1 MIQNLDRMTMD
12 KRQDEDEGREIR
24 LRSEHRGKFEGE
36 KKESGTHCR
45 PQRRGSFREERKK
58 ELGIHCRP
66 QRRGEFGSEA
76 ASSRGPAGQVLPPAC
91 MLLGMDCTE
100 TLLRDWPQRQRRA
113 HSGLGSSGSSAGQVL
128 PPACMLMSFES
139 PGTPT
144 HCRLNRRG
152 TLCVQPVVSFACKS
166 HDMKKS
172 HDRWDKIRHW
182 VI

>member
-1 MIQNLDRMTMD
+1 MIQNQSNRNHRV
-12 KRQDEDEGREIR
+12 KDEGGETRR
-24 LRSEHRGKFEGE
+24 RSEHRGKFEGE
-36 KKESGTHCR
+36 KKESGLRCR
-45 PQRRGSFREERKK
+45 PQRRGT
-58 ELGIHCRP
+58 
-66 QRRGEFGSEA
+66 FGSEA

-152 TLCVQPVVSFACKS
+152 TLCVQPVISFACKS

-172 HDRWDKIRHW
+172 PDRRDKIHHW